1 MSISGIETIGEQVTM
16 QASAAGIRAS
26 ARLTSTLTVSSLKAI
41 SHALGALAQRM
52 KSTGVTSG
60 EIPLDELM
68 ASNRG
73 DIHPIEIP
81 EAMVSEIRAEFDE
94 RGIQFSIEHGADN
107 LTYVHF
113 RGADA
118 DAVRHAIDQ
127 VTARVEKDLEPV
139 KTTAPQTRGDVQK
152 VIKGKAAQKA
162 RTASVRVKQPV
173 PQIQPKL

>member
-16 QASAAGIRAS
+16 QASAAGVRAS
-26 ARLTSTLTVSSLKAI
+26 ARLASRLTLSSLKAI
-41 SHALGALAQRM
+41 SHALEVLAQHM
-52 KSTGVTSG
+52 KSTGATSG
-60 EIPLDELM
+60 EMPLNELM

-81 EAMVSEIRAEFDE
+81 EALLEDVRAEFDE

-118 DAVRHAIDQ
+118 DAVRRAIDQ

-139 KTTAPQTRGDVQK
+139 KTTAPQTRADVQK
-152 VIKGKAAQKA
+152 VIKGKAAEKA
-162 RTASVRVKQPV
+162 RTASVKVKQPV